1 METFP
6 FTLVSPEKILLEKEV
21 SMVVI
26 PGLKGDIGV
35 LPNHAPLL
43 TLLRPGVVR
52 VYDGAEVFMQIF
64 VDGGFSEI
72 TPEKCVAL
80 VTEGTL
86 LEFLNKSTLEIEI
99 KNLLE
104 DIEISKTRE
113 EREQVG
119 ENLDIARAKLME
131 ILTHEKMQ

>member
-52 VYDGAEVFMQIF
+52 VYEGAEIIMRIF
-64 VDGGFSEI
+64 VNGGFSEI
-72 TPEKCVAL
+72 TLTKCVAL
-80 VTEGTL
+80 VTEGTP
-86 LEFLNKSTLEIEI
+86 LESLDKSTLEIEI